1 MWKGTPVGRTEPA
14 GGRPASTGTGTE
26 PSRPSGPP
34 EAGPPTPSM
43 LQRLLPDAPSS
54 PWALA
59 LALHRVAHHDSHRA
73 FLTRLGLWAGL
84 VVVYLIAP
92 APWWAWFAL
101 VPTPLQTTLEM
112 LSHRHLTGTDGAS
125 SVGNPLV
132 RLTVRTA
139 AWASGKM
146 LLNFTG
152 LLGGLAT
159 AAQILAVLFALPVDG
174 PSWAR
179 PVGLALALGH
189 LASGTASV
197 MLDPP
202 WYNPA
207 SQGPRWRVARLFRR
221 IIAPLECL
229 VAGFLAALTPWP
241 GVPFVLVAAICVI
254 PMHVFFKTRE
264 SDRLMRASED
274 LVQWEATAA
283 RKRFFDGLHGQ
294 LTGPVKMT
302 SRLIAQHQPPVDPQL
317 RELGLVLPLL
327 LSSTAA
333 MVDERRWAA
342 DAGRTSMREI
352 VQSLSAR
359 SQVRTRYR
367 EHGSPDATSK
377 DLVLLVLSNLIPNAA
392 VATHTERQRQRRAA
406 RAEGHAGRQPE
417 ALIGVTITAGDGRIT
432 VEVADPAPM
441 IPPQT
446 WCAPGTSLLLLAERL
461 RSLAG
466 DLTQHPLADPEIDTG
481 TGTGDDP
488 ARSGGFER
496 GKVIRAVWSTAP
508 HGVLPSPTAHP
519 PMPDRPDPDRPDPD
533 RQAPR

>member
-1 MWKGTPVGRTEPA
+1 MA
-14 GGRPASTGTGTE
+14 
-26 PSRPSGPP
+26 
-34 EAGPPTPSM
+34 
-43 LQRLLPDAPSS
+43 QRLLPDAPSTH
-54 PWALA
+54 WALA
-59 LALHRVAHHDSHRA
+59 LALHRVAHHDSYRA

-84 VVVYLIAP
+84 VVIFLLAP

-101 VPTPLQTTLEM
+101 VPTPVQTILEV
-112 LSHRHLTGTDGAS
+112 LSHRHLTGAEGPAS
-125 SVGNPLV
+125 SVTNPLV

-139 AWASGKM
+139 AWASGKV

-152 LLGGLAT
+152 LLGGIAT

-174 PSWAR
+174 QGWVR
-179 PVGLALALGH
+179 PLGLALGLAH

-207 SQGPRWRVARLFRR
+207 SRGPRWRVARLFRR

-229 VAGFLAALTPWP
+229 VAAGLAALTRWP
-241 GVPFVLVAAICVI
+241 EVPFVLVATICLI
-254 PMHVFFKTRE
+254 PMHVFLKTRE

-283 RKRFFDGLHGQ
+283 RQRFFDGLHGQ

-342 DAGRTSMREI
+342 EAGRTSMREI

-367 EHGSPDATSK
+367 EQGSPDATSK

-406 RAEGHAGRQPE
+406 RTEGRTGPLPE
-417 ALIGVTITAGDGRIT
+417 ALIGVTITAEDGRIS

-441 IPPQT
+441 VPPQT

-466 DLTQHPLADPEIDTG
+466 DLTQHPLRGDPDHSP
-481 TGTGDDP
+481 DF
-488 ARSGGFER
+488 AR

-508 HGVLPSPTAHP
+508 YGAPPTPVAHP
-519 PMPDRPDPDRPDPD
+519 PTPAHPDPD
-533 RQAPR
+533 RQVDR